1 MKQQK
6 LPSTKIKELEQELTF
21 EKRTNL
27 ILMNELNIIKRM
39 YKILKFDYTILYYT
53 LWALIGTLIVFFI
66 LSFK

>member
-1 MKQQK
+1 MKQKK